1 MADEF
6 TRGAGSYASPAIEAF
21 LEATY
26 GRQDP
31 ALGAA
36 LEALERHGM
45 PRIQI
50 SANDGRI
57 LRLLLRAVRAERV
70 VEFGTLAG
78 YSALWILAGLPSS
91 GHLWTCEKDPAHAA
105 AARDVFETA
114 GMSERVTVIEGD
126 GREQL
131 DALAERRPFDAV
143 FIDAD
148 KAGYEQYARWAST
161 HLRSGG
167 LIVADNAYLFG
178 ELVENP
184 ADAPPPEKRLA
195 EREAVQGLHRFLA
208 EHCIAACMPTPDG
221 MAVGLKP

>member
-6 TRGAGSYASPAIEAF
+6 TRGVGSYASPAIEAF

-26 GRQDP
+26 GGQDP
-31 ALGAA
+31 PLGAA

-70 VEFGTLAG
+70 VEFGTLSG
-78 YSALWILAGLPSS
+78 YSALWILAALPAS

-105 AARDVFETA
+105 AAGDVFEAA
-114 GMSERVTVIEGD
+114 GVSERVTILEGD
-126 GREQL
+126 GRRRL
-131 DALAERRPFDAV
+131 DELAEQSPFDAV

-148 KAGYEQYARWAST
+148 KAGYEEYARWAFR

-167 LIVADNAYLFG
+167 VILADNAYLFG

-184 ADAPPPEKRLA
+184 ADAPPPEKRLV

-208 EHCIAACMPTPDG
+208 EHCTAACMPTPDG
-221 MAVGLKP
+221 MAIGLKP